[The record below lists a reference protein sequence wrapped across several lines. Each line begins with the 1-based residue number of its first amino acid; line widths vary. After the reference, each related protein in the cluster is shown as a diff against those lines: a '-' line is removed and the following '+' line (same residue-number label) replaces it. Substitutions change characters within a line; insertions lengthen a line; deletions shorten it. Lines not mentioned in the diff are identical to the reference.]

1 MHTKFDIYGS
11 ADSDSTEYMLHHLV
25 VFEWPHLVSFYFT
38 ILIPIFTLAYY
49 CGSEDFH
56 IDSPSATIGITIFS
70 IQNNEI
76 WKYNKREWRYSI
88 LHW

>member
-56 IDSPSATIGITIFS
+56 IDSSHGYHCRVADKKKFLSDIGS
-70 IQNNEI
+70 C
-76 WKYNKREWRYSI
+76 K
-88 LHW
+88 